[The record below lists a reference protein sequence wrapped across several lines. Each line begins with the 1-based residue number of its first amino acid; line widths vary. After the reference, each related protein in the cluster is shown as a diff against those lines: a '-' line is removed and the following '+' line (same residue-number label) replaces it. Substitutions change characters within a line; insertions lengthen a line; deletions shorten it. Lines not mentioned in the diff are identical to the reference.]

1 MNWTEFMKSVNVP
14 RARKW
19 ARQFAIIL
27 TVWTA
32 SGLFMAG
39 QWYILTRGS
48 HYPPS
53 WRTVLIPT
61 LLTRWIFALLTPA
74 VLWLSS
80 RFPFARGQWLSS
92 VAWHL
97 LGALGFLVVWVSIRL
112 PLYPI
117 TDPRTGKQV
126 GLSWMLYRDVIL
138 EDALYSGMIYG
149 TIVAVSQ
156 LWDYYRKYRER
167 EMRAS
172 RLEAEL
178 ARAELKVLKMQMDP
192 HFLFATLRSVS
203 TLIHQ
208 DVEAADDLVASLSEL
223 LRINLDAADE
233 QEVTLK
239 REIDYF
245 NVYVE
250 VQRIRFGSRLAV
262 NVTVDPKSFDAL
274 VPNMILPAL
283 VENSIGRSMEEGN
296 RMGQVVIRSEVK
308 AGKLRIEI
316 HDDLPRRQGARER
329 RVDSDLGLANTRARL
344 QHLYGASHYFTLGIE
359 SGGGSCLA
367 LEIPLNVKPAEIEQ
381 QRAVQPLFEVR

>member
-1 MNWTEFMKSVNVP
+1 MNWTEFMKSGNVP
-14 RARKW
+14 AARKW
-19 ARQFAIIL
+19 ARQFSIIF
-27 TVWTA
+27 TIWTA

-39 QWYILTRGS
+39 QWYILMRGS
-48 HYPPS
+48 PYPTF
-53 WRTVLIPT
+53 WRRVLIPT

-74 VLWLSS
+74 VLWFSS
-80 RFPFARGQWLSS
+80 RFPFGRGHWLRS
-92 VAWHL
+92 VGWHL
-97 LGALGFLVVWVSIRL
+97 LGAVGFLILWVSIRL

-117 TDPRTGKQV
+117 TDPRTGKMV
-126 GLSWMLYRDVIL
+126 GLSWRLYHDVIL
-138 EDALYSGMIYG
+138 EDALYSAMIYG

-156 LWDYYRKYRER
+156 LWEYYRKFRER

-192 HFLFATLRSVS
+192 HFLFATLHSVS

-223 LRINLDAADE
+223 LRINLDTADE

-250 VQRIRFGSRLAV
+250 VQRIRFRNRLAV
-262 NVTVDPKSFDAL
+262 HISVDPQSLDAI

-283 VENSIGRSMEEGN
+283 VENSIGRGMEESN
-296 RMGQVVIRSEVK
+296 RVGQVEIRSELK

-316 HDDLPRRQGARER
+316 HDDLPRQQGAEER
-329 RVDSDLGLANTRARL
+329 RLDSDPGLANTQARL
-344 QHLYGASHYFTLGIE
+344 QHLYGASHYFTLGTKP
-359 SGGGSCLA
+359 GGGSWLA
-367 LEIPLNVKPAEIEQ
+367 VEIPLNVKTAWPQEQ
-381 QRAVQPLFEVR
+381 PAVQPLFEVS